1 MQEWFETRTASRHSP
16 LSYLGEGPLGR
27 ESENPSRPL
36 PAVREL
42 RGRGG
47 PGFQPWTVCQVC
59 QGRGGKRVC
68 ELRQIP
74 ESGISRAVWR
84 RSSRLACRG
93 SGRRPARSCSAGGCR
108 RHRTQIIQIPAIP
121 IILIERSIPFGNL
134 LLFLAIF
141 IGLVRNT
148 KISYFLRFNA
158 LQSLLINIGI
168 IIVNFIF
175 EIIFSPFLNSL
186 IIRTFSSTLLFS
198 LFAVIVYC
206 VWSCTQGNEPD
217 LPIISEATKMQL

>member
-1 MQEWFETRTASRHSP
+1 MPSIGAKI
-16 LSYLGEGPLGR
+16 LGVL
-27 ESENPSRPL
+27 L
-36 PAVREL
+36 YMI
-42 RGRGG
+42 
-47 PGFQPWTVCQVC
+47 PWADCLTF
-59 QGRGGKRVC
+59 GNHLYIKY
-68 ELRQIP
+68 P
-74 ESGISRAVWR
+74 F
-84 RSSRLACRG
+84 
-93 SGRRPARSCSAGGCR
+93 
-108 RHRTQIIQIPAIP
+108 TQIIQIPAIP

>member
-1 MQEWFETRTASRHSP
+1 MPSIGAKI
-16 LSYLGEGPLGR
+16 LGIILYMI
-27 ESENPSRPL
+27 
-36 PAVREL
+36 
-42 RGRGG
+42 
-47 PGFQPWTVCQVC
+47 PWADCLTF
-59 QGRGGKRVC
+59 GNHLYIKY
-68 ELRQIP
+68 P
-74 ESGISRAVWR
+74 F
-84 RSSRLACRG
+84 
-93 SGRRPARSCSAGGCR
+93 
-108 RHRTQIIQIPAIP
+108 TQIIQIPAIP

>member
-1 MQEWFETRTASRHSP
+1 MPSIGAKI
-16 LSYLGEGPLGR
+16 LGVL
-27 ESENPSRPL
+27 L
-36 PAVREL
+36 YMI
-42 RGRGG
+42 
-47 PGFQPWTVCQVC
+47 PWTDCLAFGNHLYVKYPFTQV
-59 QGRGGKRVC
+59 
-68 ELRQIP
+68 
-74 ESGISRAVWR
+74 
-84 RSSRLACRG
+84 
-93 SGRRPARSCSAGGCR
+93 
-108 RHRTQIIQIPAIP
+108 IQIPAIP

>member
-1 MQEWFETRTASRHSP
+1 MPS
-16 LSYLGEGPLGR
+16 LGARILGV
-27 ESENPSRPL
+27 L
-36 PAVREL
+36 L
-42 RGRGG
+42 YMI
-47 PGFQPWTVCQVC
+47 PWTDSLTF
-59 QGRGGKRVC
+59 GNHLYIKYPF
-68 ELRQIP
+68 I
-74 ESGISRAVWR
+74 
-84 RSSRLACRG
+84 
-93 SGRRPARSCSAGGCR
+93 
-108 RHRTQIIQIPAIP
+108 QIIQIPAIP

-217 LPIISEATKMQL
+217 LPGVSQATKMQL

>member
-1 MQEWFETRTASRHSP
+1 MPSIGAKI
-16 LSYLGEGPLGR
+16 LGIL
-27 ESENPSRPL
+27 L
-36 PAVREL
+36 YMI
-42 RGRGG
+42 
-47 PGFQPWTVCQVC
+47 PWADCLTF
-59 QGRGGKRVC
+59 GNHLYIKY
-68 ELRQIP
+68 P
-74 ESGISRAVWR
+74 F
-84 RSSRLACRG
+84 
-93 SGRRPARSCSAGGCR
+93 
-108 RHRTQIIQIPAIP
+108 TQIIQIPAIP